1 MEPLAELDENWIHPV
16 LKTNIKKILKNLDD
30 QNIKILNEKKL
41 VWFFSIY
48 YLLKSLSTW
57 RFITMARVTVE
68 DCVKKIPNRFDLVI
82 AAAQRSREISN
93 GISIEVDRD
102 NDKNPVV
109 SLREI
114 ASEAVDAESLQERF
128 IRSMQKNLIKEDNNI
143 EEEASLEEEFA
154 AYLNESKSETKTNDD
169 FILNKIKQ
177 VDEGSFEDISE
188 EKIKNED

>member
-1 MEPLAELDENWIHPV
+1 
-16 LKTNIKKILKNLDD
+16 
-30 QNIKILNEKKL
+30 
-41 VWFFSIY
+41 
-48 YLLKSLSTW
+48 
-57 RFITMARVTVE
+57 MARVTVE
-68 DCVKKIPNRFDLVI
+68 DCVKKVPNRFDLVI

-114 ASEAVDAESLQERF
+114 ASEVIDAESLQERF
-128 IRSMQKNLIKEDNNI
+128 IRSMQKNLNLEDNNT

-154 AYLNESKSETKTNDD
+154 AYLNESKSETKINDD
-169 FILNKIKQ
+169 FILNKIRQ

-188 EKIKNED
+188 EKIKKED

>member
-1 MEPLAELDENWIHPV
+1 
-16 LKTNIKKILKNLDD
+16 
-30 QNIKILNEKKL
+30 
-41 VWFFSIY
+41 
-48 YLLKSLSTW
+48 
-57 RFITMARVTVE
+57 MARVTVE

-93 GISIEVDRD
+93 GIEIEIDRD

-128 IRSMQKNLIKEDNNI
+128 IRSMQKNLNKEDNEI

-154 AYLNESKSETKTNDD
+154 AYLNEANPETN
-169 FILNKIKQ
+169 I
-177 VDEGSFEDISE
+177 
-188 EKIKNED
+188 

>member
-1 MEPLAELDENWIHPV
+1 
-16 LKTNIKKILKNLDD
+16 
-30 QNIKILNEKKL
+30 
-41 VWFFSIY
+41 
-48 YLLKSLSTW
+48 
-57 RFITMARVTVE
+57 MARVTVE

-93 GISIEVDRD
+93 GIAIEVDRD

-143 EEEASLEEEFA
+143 EDEASLEEEFA
-154 AYLNESKSETKTNDD
+154 AYLNENKSESITDSEFTFEKDK
-169 FILNKIKQ
+169 LHEENKF
-177 VDEGSFEDISE
+177 VDISE
-188 EKIKNED
+188 ELIKKED